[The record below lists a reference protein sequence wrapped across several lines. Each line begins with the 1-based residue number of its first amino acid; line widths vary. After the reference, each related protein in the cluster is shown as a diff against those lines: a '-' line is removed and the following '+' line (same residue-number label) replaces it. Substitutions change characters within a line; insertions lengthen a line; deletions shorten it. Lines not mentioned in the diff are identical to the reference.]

1 MKVIATRKVNYNG
14 IWYDAGDEFECNESD
29 LIGLKSAGVE
39 ECKPLKPKASDRA
52 IKKVKE
58 RDGSGD

>member
-1 MKVIATRKVNYNG
+1 MKVVATRKVNYNG
-14 IWYDAGDEFECNESD
+14 NWYDAGDEFDCNESD
-29 LIGLKSAGVE
+29 FIGLKAAGVE
-39 ECKPLKPKASDRA
+39 EYKATKSKSSDRA

>member
-14 IWYDAGDEFECNESD
+14 IWYDAGDEFVCKAD
-29 LIGLKSAGVE
+29 DFVGLEAAGVE
-39 ECKPLKPKASDRA
+39 ECKASKPKASDRA